1 MRNDNTKLRNDFRL
15 RSRPRKSCWLNVDD
29 IQSDQQQSQGDT
41 TRSSDSDDQAH
52 SKNYL
57 SHTSLSKRATQVVCE
72 ISLQAPDATATDP
85 RFS

>member
-29 IQSDQQQSQGDT
+29 IQSDQQQSQSDT
-41 TRSSDSDDQAH
+41 TRSSDSGDQAH
-52 SKNYL
+52 SKNCL
-57 SHTSLSKRATQVVCE
+57 SRTSLSKRTAQAVCK
-72 ISLQAPDATATDP
+72 IRLQAPDATATDP